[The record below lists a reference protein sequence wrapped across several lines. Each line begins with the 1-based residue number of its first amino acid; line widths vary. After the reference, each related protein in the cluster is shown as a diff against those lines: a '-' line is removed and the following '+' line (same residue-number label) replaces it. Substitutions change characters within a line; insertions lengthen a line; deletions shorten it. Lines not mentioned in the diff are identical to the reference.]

1 MKIRQFIKTAALIL
15 LLGVATAESAQ
26 AGIRFSS
33 AGRSGSSSALK
44 SGFSSHKYS
53 APSRSF
59 DSSAAK
65 STSFGTF
72 GATSRTD
79 APPAATGNTKS
90 ALSKDLNA
98 TSANAA
104 ALKTFDARNQPAAS
118 TAPVGGSHYTA
129 GNGAQAG
136 YVSPP
141 AYVPSAMPQ
150 TVVVQRDSGFS
161 ASPFLWF
168 MLGHSMASQGR
179 DRVIY
184 ERPVYTNG
192 AVVGDPAAGV
202 NPTPAVAMPEPEES
216 FGAKLLRAVLWLT
229 IIATLAAGALWF
241 LAKRAARAATAN
253 THYSLGKI

>member
-1 MKIRQFIKTAALIL
+1 MKIRQFIKTASLIL
-15 LLGVATAESAQ
+15 LLSFTTLESAQ
-26 AGIRFSS
+26 AGISFSG
-33 AGRSGSSSALK
+33 AARGGSSSAFK

-53 APSRSF
+53 VPSRTS
-59 DSSAAK
+59 DPVAAK

-72 GATSRTD
+72 GVAGHAEGS
-79 APPAATGNTKS
+79 PAATANTKS

-104 ALKTFDARNQPAAS
+104 ALKTFDARNQPAAP
-118 TAPVGGSHYTA
+118 TAPAGSSHYTA
-129 GNGAQAG
+129 GNGAPAG
-136 YVSPP
+136 YVNPP
-141 AYVPSAMPQ
+141 AYVPSPMPQ

-161 ASPFLWF
+161 SSPFLWF

-192 AVVGDPAAGV
+192 AVVGDPAVGG
-202 NPTPAVAMPEPEES
+202 NPAPVVAMQEPQES
-216 FGAKLLRAVLWLT
+216 FGAKLLRVVLWLT
-229 IIATLAAGALWF
+229 ILATLVAGVLWL
-241 LAKRAARAATAN
+241 LAKRAARTATAN